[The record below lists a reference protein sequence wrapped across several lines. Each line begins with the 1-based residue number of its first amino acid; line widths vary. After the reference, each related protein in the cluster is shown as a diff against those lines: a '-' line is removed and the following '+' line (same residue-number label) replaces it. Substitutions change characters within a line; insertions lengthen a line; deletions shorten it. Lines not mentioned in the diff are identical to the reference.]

1 MRADAIVPPQ
11 RAVILDAAAGKTK
24 IFFFFFLT
32 IVFFSFVAFRVEQFA
47 ASEASVA
54 TSRALLQAPADE
66 PATTTTSAFAY
77 SQRDAFLLAFFVGPW
92 GAHRFYLAH
101 YLSAA
106 FQLALTIVFCLV
118 NLVVRCCITRSDEEK
133 AVLKSFIICTFALT
147 VTAWW
152 IVDWAMIAAGV
163 LVPADGEY
171 VFTFES

>member
-1 MRADAIVPPQ
+1 MQA
-11 RAVILDAAAGKTK
+11 
-24 IFFFFFLT
+24 
-32 IVFFSFVAFRVEQFA
+32 E
-47 ASEASVA
+47 EASVL
-54 TSRALLQAPADE
+54 SRQLLQAPADG
-66 PATTTTSAFAY
+66 PVAATTAFEY

-106 FQLALTIVFCLV
+106 FQLALTIVFCIV
-118 NLVVRCCITRSDEEK
+118 NVVVRCCITRSDEEK

-163 LVPADGEY
+163 LLPADAVGY
-171 VFTFES
+171 TFTF